1 MSLVHL
7 HEVAKSFGNVQAV
20 DGVSFSIDRG
30 EVVGFLGP
38 NGAGKTTTM
47 RLITRAL
54 EPDSGTIEIDGRS
67 VDEDPAE
74 ARRRIGY
81 LPESNPLYQ
90 EMLVGEFLAFMARLR
105 GIEPARIADRIEP
118 AVEQTGIG
126 EVYYRPIAHLS
137 KGYRQRVGLAQAIL
151 SEPDILILDE
161 PTEGLDPNQ
170 RVEIRKLITRLG
182 KDHTVLL
189 STHVLQEVQAVCDR
203 LLIIHQGKIIADG
216 GVSALLQGGESGVRV
231 VVEIDAQP
239 GSLRKALEELPS
251 VSRVEAEADA
261 GVRPRFVVRGA
272 DGADPRPDIFALAR
286 DRDWTLWEMRRQE
299 EDLEQFFHDLTES
312 SS

>member
-7 HEVAKSFGNVQAV
+7 QEVAKSFGGVRAV

-67 VDEDPAE
+67 VEEDPAE

-81 LPESNPLYQ
+81 LPETNPLYP
-90 EMLVGEFLAFMARLR
+90 EMLVGEFLTFMARLR
-105 GIEPARIADRIEP
+105 GIEPASVLDRIEL

-126 EVYYRPIAHLS
+126 DVYYRPIAHLS
-137 KGYRQRVGLAQAIL
+137 KGFRQRVGLAQAIL

-170 RVEIRKLITRLG
+170 RAEIRKLIIRLG

-189 STHVLQEVQAVCDR
+189 STHVMQEVQAVCDR
-203 LLIIHQGKIIADG
+203 LLIIHQGRIIADG
-216 GVSALLQGGESGVRV
+216 GVSALLAGSGSGTRV
-231 VVEIDAQP
+231 IVEMDAPP
-239 GSLRKALEELPS
+239 GSLRKALEEMPS
-251 VSRVEAEADA
+251 VSRVQEAAD
-261 GVRPRFVVRGA
+261 GGTRPRFVVLGA
-272 DGADPRPDIFALAR
+272 DGADPRPEIFALAR
-286 DRDWTLWEMRRQE
+286 DRDWTLWEMMQQQ
-299 EDLEQFFHDLTES
+299 EDLERFFRDLTEAGS
-312 SS
+312 